1 MFHDRKKNKMFISQN
16 NWKHLSPKRPKHYTL
31 GIDKERQQHFDHVSH
46 QQHLKAK
53 RYYLYL
59 NEHLQG
65 DN

>member
-1 MFHDRKKNKMFISQN
+1 MTGNKTQSSFHEY
-16 NWKHLSPKRPKHYTL
+16 NWKHLSPQRPKHFTL
-31 GIDKERQQHFDHVSH
+31 GIDKARQQYFDHVSH